1 MPKANWQTA
10 GVLGTSARSRHHKL
24 KPSNVLVRMQNNAVC
39 GLLCEFKHDLA
50 LHPKM
55 HLLCYY
61 NLNVDAII
69 HMWASTR
76 MNYVFSR
83 GFIAVWES

>member
-24 KPSNVLVRMQNNAVC
+24 KPSNVLVRMQNNSVC
-39 GLLCEFKHDLA
+39 GLLCELKHDLA

-61 NLNVDAII
+61 NHNAEAII
-69 HMWASTR
+69 QMWSSTY
-76 MNYVFSR
+76 MNFLCAGCRITV
-83 GFIAVWES
+83 GES